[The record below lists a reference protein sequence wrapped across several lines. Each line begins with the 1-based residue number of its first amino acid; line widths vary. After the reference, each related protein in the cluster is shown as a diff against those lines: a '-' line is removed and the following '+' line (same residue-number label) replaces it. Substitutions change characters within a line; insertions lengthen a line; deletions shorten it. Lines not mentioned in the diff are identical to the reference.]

1 MRRKRMTLQTIDFDL
16 ADRAPDWRC
25 DICFALDHDADECPF
40 ADLIL
45 GSATADSIIAEEKPR
60 EGIGTVAG

>member
-1 MRRKRMTLQTIDFDL
+1 MRRMTSPQAIDFEL

-25 DICFALDHDADECPF
+25 DICFGMGHDADECPF